1 MKKIICLVLAC
12 VLLNA
17 CSSRLMGA
25 SIISTKPVDLPPH
38 ANLYEYPCQKV
49 SGTDSVFMVVVPW
62 RIPRIKHAVNDALE
76 KGNGDLM
83 IHSTIYTHYWWFI
96 VGRYTI
102 EVKGTVVNLDDVKK
116 TTPAKKVRGKKK

>member
-1 MKKIICLVLAC
+1 MKKIICLILAC

-25 SIISTKPVDLPPH
+25 SLISTKQVDLPPH
-38 ANLYEYPCQKV
+38 TNLYEYPSQKV
-49 SGTDSVFMVVVPW
+49 VGTDSVFMVVIPW

-76 KGNGDLM
+76 KGNGDL
-83 IHSTIYTHYWWFI
+83 IIDSTIYTHYWWFI

-102 EVKGTVVNLDDVKK
+102 EIKGTAVNLQDGKK
-116 TTPAKKVRGKKK
+116 NKKGKKK